1 MADFVN
7 ILGVEG
13 KYRRLVVGSEG
24 EGLREHQEVSWL
36 SNWPPGGI
44 VHQAGKN
51 LRGGRLGV
59 REGRIKKSNLGM
71 FSFR

>member
-51 LRGGRLGV
+51 LRGGKTWG
-59 REGRIKKSNLGM
+59 EGGEDKEVKSGHVQ
-71 FSFR
+71 F